1 MAEMITLTPAQ
12 AKEQIM
18 LSRLPELAKALRGV
32 FVNESKTV
40 NVLPEDLVVKKVY
53 RGYKEKLSRG
63 KLSSCYFY
71 RHVSNSQSIVE
82 TVLIIN
88 ISETFL
94 P

>member
-1 MAEMITLTPAQ
+1 MAEIITLTPAQ

-63 KLSSCYFY
+63 KFFPG
-71 RHVSNSQSIVE
+71 
-82 TVLIIN
+82 
-88 ISETFL
+88 TFIDL
-94 P
+94 F